1 METEC
6 IEVSNSIE
14 LSESEK
20 KTKRAS
26 VTVLIMDGV
35 TVAKDAKSYT
45 VSGGEVKNRVSYL
58 STFEG
63 AMQEV
68 SDRLFLNKLT
78 KRAEEGRTDFES
90 LVKLVE
96 EHKNEMKGKFKL

>member
-6 IEVSNSIE
+6 IEASNSIE
-14 LSESEK
+14 LTETKK
-20 KTKRAS
+20 KTER
-26 VTVLIMDGV
+26 VCIPVLIMDSV
-35 TVAKDAKSYT
+35 TVTKDAMSYT
-45 VSGGEVKNRVSYL
+45 VTGGEIKNRVSYL

-68 SDRLFLNKLT
+68 SDRLFLGKLT
-78 KRAEEGRTDFES
+78 KRAEEGRADFES

-96 EHKNEMKGKFKL
+96 EHKNEMREKFNL

>member
-1 METEC
+1 
-6 IEVSNSIE
+6 
-14 LSESEK
+14 
-20 KTKRAS
+20 
-26 VTVLIMDGV
+26 
-35 TVAKDAKSYT
+35 
-45 VSGGEVKNRVSYL
+45 
-58 STFEG
+58 
-63 AMQEV
+63 MQEV